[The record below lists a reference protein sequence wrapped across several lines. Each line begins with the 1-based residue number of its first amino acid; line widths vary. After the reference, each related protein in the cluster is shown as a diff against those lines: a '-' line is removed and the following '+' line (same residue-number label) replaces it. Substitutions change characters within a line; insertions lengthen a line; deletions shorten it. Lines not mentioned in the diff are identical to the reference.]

1 MQGGNFSIYRVRS
14 HAEDIAVESTFG
26 LYHRLIIAG
35 NAAWR
40 TWVTV
45 TQKSQ
50 SAPVTF
56 APADPYLDKYLA
68 SNKSSTQLSHAYINT
83 PQHTLLVPSN
93 PPSSL
98 YPSALFNMHLSTTT
112 LTALALALLP
122 LASAADCQNSPG
134 VANGQCVKFYG
145 GNGECKGNPLGSYK
159 PDCTGS
165 CFQYN
170 SFGSLKVAGDGTY
183 GTLFLVLAWNGI
195 DENVH

>member
-83 PQHTLLVPSN
+83 PPAYPSRPLQPTFIIVSIRSIHHASLYHHSN
-93 PPSSL
+93 RPCSRPPSPRL
-98 YPSALFNMHLSTTT
+98 GRRLPK
-112 LTALALALLP
+112 LAGRRKRAMRQILRW
-122 LASAADCQNSPG
+122 QRRVQG
-134 VANGQCVKFYG
+134 
-145 GNGECKGNPLGSYK
+145 
-159 PDCTGS
+159 
-165 CFQYN
+165 
-170 SFGSLKVAGDGTY
+170 
-183 GTLFLVLAWNGI
+183 
-195 DENVH
+195 